1 MITVFLSLLETEE
14 EKQSFKKLYYKYVHL
29 MIDIAYKRVSNYSVA
44 EECVQEAF
52 FYVAKN
58 YNKIDDI
65 NSSTTRNF
73 LAVITDSFAIKAYHK
88 ENKQKN
94 LIKLK
99 AEAITEI
106 PDSYFNDFNIIEIKD
121 AINSLDDDIKNLFYL
136 KYIAGL
142 NYKEITQITGL
153 SEYKIRS
160 SLNEAKN
167 SIKNFLQ
174 KE

>member
-29 MIDIAYKRVSNYSVA
+29 MMDIAYKRVSNYSVA

-58 YNKIDDI
+58 FNKIDDI
-65 NSSTTRNF
+65 NSTTTRNF

-94 LIKLK
+94 CRRAICPSAVLYFQCPASKVMEFMMRL
-99 AEAITEI
+99 AESMQESS
-106 PDSYFNDFNIIEIKD
+106 P
-121 AINSLDDDIKNLFYL
+121 
-136 KYIAGL
+136 AG
-142 NYKEITQITGL
+142 
-153 SEYKIRS
+153 
-160 SLNEAKN
+160 
-167 SIKNFLQ
+167 
-174 KE
+174 